1 MKANIRGILE
11 RCIEDGIARGYRQA
25 HKHVDKPSEGYT
37 VDAISAAIWL
47 EIDCYF
53 DFEETACD

>member
-1 MKANIRGILE
+1 MKPNIKGILE
-11 RCIEDGIARGYRQA
+11 RCIEDGIARGYQQA
-25 HKHVDKPSEGYT
+25 HKHTGSPSQGWL

-53 DFEETACD
+53 DFEETTSD

>member
-11 RCIEDGIARGYRQA
+11 RCIEDGIAHGYRRA
-25 HKHVDKPSEGYT
+25 HKHVDNPSEGYT

-47 EIDCYF
+47 EIDTYF
-53 DFEETACD
+53 DFEEANG